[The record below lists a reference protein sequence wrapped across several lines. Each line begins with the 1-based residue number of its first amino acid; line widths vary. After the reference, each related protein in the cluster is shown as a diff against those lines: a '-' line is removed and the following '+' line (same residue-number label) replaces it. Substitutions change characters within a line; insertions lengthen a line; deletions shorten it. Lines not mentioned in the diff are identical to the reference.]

1 MEPMKEYAESGKF
14 LIPTSKWTYTDT
26 IDAMMQRGTQE
37 IVMGTKTVED
47 VLKEVD
53 DKMAELLASEQ

>member
-1 MEPMKEYAESGKF
+1 MEPVGYAESGKF

-47 VLKEVD
+47 I
-53 DKMAELLASEQ
+53 

>member
-1 MEPMKEYAESGKF
+1 
-14 LIPTSKWTYTDT
+14 
-26 IDAMMQRGTQE
+26 MQRGTQE